1 MTTELKWRGVQTR
14 TQTKEKKIDYITI
27 KFVLS
32 SKYIYLFISAKFR
45 ILNNL

>member
-32 SKYIYLFISAKFR
+32 
-45 ILNNL
+45 